1 MGNQPR
7 VLCFDMGGKR
17 IRAAVATRD
26 GLLETVA
33 EDLPDVCDNP
43 ALNAIGER
51 LGDQVLGQ
59 SGTRREDLLGIGFG
73 AAGEWEGLIIR
84 WSPNNPVRDNIAVC
98 KHVSE
103 YYGRQRQTLGANDL
117 KAAVHAVPLYGH
129 GRNRQEKDRLI
140 VCAITYSDGN
150 NIAILNRNQPYPGY
164 SDLSQEV
171 GHAHIEHGDHA
182 RWCGC
187 GARGCFEAYVSGTA
201 AAHMAIEALL
211 ARRNKLG
218 DEPIFQIARKALE
231 EKKGP
236 LSPEAVLLGV
246 RAEHVYAALAQ
257 GDPIAQ
263 GIRQTQ
269 RYYIGQQLAH
279 VCLHHRPQLI
289 ELFGGLTNQRELFQD
304 AIDDLRQFPARY
316 SSPSFVPA
324 EVIKITDLGDTIGLH
339 GAAAMV
345 LLAHEAKR
353 LPPRP

>member
-1 MGNQPR
+1 
-7 VLCFDMGGKR
+7 MGGKR

-59 SGTRREDLLGIGFG
+59 SGTRREDILGIGFG

-84 WSPNNPVRDNIAVC
+84 WSPNNPVRDHITVC

-129 GRNRQEKDRLI
+129 GRNRPEKDRLI

-164 SDLSQEV
+164 HDLSQEV

-187 GARGCFEAYVSGTA
+187 GTRGCFEAYVGGRNVGERLRAA
-201 AAHMAIEALL
+201 AAHPHLSDLELLNVGEVASRIDINAHMARMAERAVREVLRL
-211 ARRNKLG
+211 KGWRAARFILKGTEIDIVAFDDRKRICMTGKVKWQNKPAG
-218 DEPIFQIARKALE
+218 PKALADLE
-231 EKKGP
+231 AKSELVKVPAGYKMKHLIFSKGGFTD
-236 LSPEAVLLGV
+236 PEAMRKG
-246 RAEHVYAALAQ
+246 A
-257 GDPIAQ
+257 
-263 GIRQTQ
+263 
-269 RYYIGQQLAH
+269 
-279 VCLHHRPQLI
+279 
-289 ELFGGLTNQRELFQD
+289 
-304 AIDDLRQFPARY
+304 DLWDLKTFD
-316 SSPSFVPA
+316 SM
-324 EVIKITDLGDTIGLH
+324 IT
-339 GAAAMV
+339 
-345 LLAHEAKR
+345 
-353 LPPRP
+353 